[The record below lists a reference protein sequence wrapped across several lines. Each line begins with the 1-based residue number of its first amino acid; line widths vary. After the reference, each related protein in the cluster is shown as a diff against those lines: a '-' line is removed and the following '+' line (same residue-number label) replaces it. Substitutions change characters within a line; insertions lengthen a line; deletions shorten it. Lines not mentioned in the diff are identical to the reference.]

1 MKRGILLLEFY
12 KLDDL
17 LEMNEIICVTQRA
30 YERVLAYLCDNDYPE
45 QLISKTPSD
54 PVQVRF
60 GLNGTP
66 FDFSQINP
74 NGNQTIRDFLPK
86 PPVDII
92 VQDIQNLWNF
102 KTNYV
107 REPNDV
113 FATPN
118 GKTYVEKG
126 GSLPDDGH
134 ILGFLEFARCL
145 YAQQLA
151 YIHQPTP
158 VVRTARTLYIR
169 GGGQHGTVA
178 WGALSAVLRQS
189 EQKFERFAGD
199 SFGSALAV
207 MAALDPSGSDA
218 LYLDRVI
225 EVCHFMK
232 LDESDRPLNRDA
244 ALEFVKFSLHEHI
257 DKTLGELNLP
267 VDILVSKIDTGVE
280 HTVWN
285 AQTMP
290 NITLGDALV
299 ASMSIPVFI
308 GAHSGCFDGGLT
320 AHTYTDGLTSN
331 SVVIT
336 LGCSSSID
344 LGKMDLIGTCGS
356 VLRDI
361 VSNWQMLSGHI
372 EPRSVHG
379 AKQISLTVRDKDV
392 SIMGGSV
399 GTTSWHVLN
408 FQHGFDEA
416 IAQF

>member
-1 MKRGILLLEFY
+1 MQRGIILLEFHE
-12 KLDDL
+12 LDLQD
-17 LEMNEIICVTQRA
+17 MNEVICVTQRA
-30 YERVLAYLCDNDYPE
+30 YEKILSKFCDNDFPE
-45 QLISKTPSD
+45 QLVTQVPSR

-60 GLNGTP
+60 GLNAAP
-66 FDFSQINP
+66 FDFSQIHP
-74 NGNQTIRDFLPK
+74 NGNQTIRDFIPS
-86 PPVDII
+86 PPVDIV
-92 VQDIQNLWNF
+92 VQDIQNLWKF
-102 KTNYV
+102 KLEYV
-107 REPNDV
+107 RNPTDV
-113 FATPN
+113 FATPD
-118 GKTYVEKG
+118 GKAYAEVMIG
-126 GSLPDDGH
+126 DGH

-145 YAQQLA
+145 YAQQLV
-151 YIHQPTP
+151 YIHQPKPT
-158 VVRTARTLYIR
+158 VRAARTLYIR

-178 WGALSAVLRQS
+178 WGALAAVLRQS

-225 EVCHFMK
+225 EVCHHMK
-232 LDESDRPLNRDA
+232 LDESDRPLNRNA

-267 VDILVSKIDTGVE
+267 VDILVSKIDTGIE

-290 NITLGDALV
+290 NITLGEALV

-308 GAHSGCFDGGLT
+308 GEHSGCFDGGLT

-331 SVVIT
+331 SVVVT
-336 LGCSSSID
+336 LGCSSSINLTMFD
-344 LGKMDLIGTCGS
+344 LVGICGS
-356 VLRDI
+356 VLRDL
-361 VSNWQMLSGHI
+361 VSNWQKLSGHL

-379 AKQISLTVRDKDV
+379 AKQVSLTVRDPNV
-392 SIMGGSV
+392 SILGGSV
-399 GTTSWHVLN
+399 GTTAWHVLN

-416 IAQF
+416 ISQF